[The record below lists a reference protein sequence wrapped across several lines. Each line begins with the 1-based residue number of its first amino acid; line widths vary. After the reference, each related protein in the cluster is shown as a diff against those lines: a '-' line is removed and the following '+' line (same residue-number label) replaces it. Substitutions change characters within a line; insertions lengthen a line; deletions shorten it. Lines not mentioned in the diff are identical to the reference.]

1 VKKDGGDDEPRGFRD
16 SATGSPLAP
25 AQPEYVAASALRV
38 TYAKPYLANEQDID
52 AYLDTLRETLI
63 AEIRAGKRVTV

>member
-1 VKKDGGDDEPRGFRD
+1 MAVHEAGWAPRG
-16 SATGSPLAP
+16 SPSPLAP

-38 TYAKPYLANEQDID
+38 TYAKPYLADEQDID